1 MINPRVRAAEV
12 ALIVILL
19 LMTILPKPVRASTF
33 TVNTLDDHNDGVCT
47 STDCTLREA
56 LEAAQPPGTCDWGI
70 QHIIDFSVSG
80 TIVLDPALGPLP
92 DLRCPLV
99 IDGGGSVTI
108 SGGGVVDH
116 ALNAYAWDDSTFS
129 TDEVIRGLTFRD
141 FASYALGAFIWG
153 TPSGSLLVEDSTFL
167 SSPVGIVV
175 EPHVSGSL
183 TTLRQVTVDGASQ
196 WGVVIRATAGRVL
209 VDSSTVTNCGTA
221 SGGGINV
228 LRSGSGTVTLSHL
241 TVSGNGIGIQ
251 VYASPSYSGSSVTE
265 IIYSEIHDNS
275 RQGVLLNGD
284 GQPVSQVYV
293 GVDSSLNYRHND
305 IFNNGRQGVLVY
317 GQASDIWVWVNDIAG
332 NAQEGLK
339 VEAAGG
345 SIRDVDVRYNF
356 IYDNRGAGVVLTG
369 DVTSSLIKGNR
380 IGINGAMAPHPNGDG
395 PGPQSDGGVVLIDGP
410 SNNVVE
416 YNTVAYSHYHNI
428 LISASS
434 SNEIRYNRIWGD
446 HALIPDG
453 YHGIVVSDGSTSNAM
468 SDNTISRHVAEG
480 IVIMG
485 DGTDGNSVINNKIGA
500 YDVSGVY
507 TGDPDDGNGA
517 GIAVISA
524 SAPTDITFP
533 FPVYAVTPA
542 GMQPG
547 PERTIVIGNEVRG
560 NNGDGIILIRTGGD
574 NVEANLVQENA
585 RYGIYMIA
593 SHPTY
598 VTRNQLLDN
607 GGDGMRVEPF
617 YGDLASPLDPNDDV
631 LSSVPTHFQDNTI
644 RGNAGY
650 GLRILDNDW
659 EPLSYS
665 ISSNTI
671 SGNSAGDAVKEWL
684 GYVKVQDAHG
694 DPVTGLTVRI
704 YRGGDDGDS
713 VPDYVSGAW
722 DADGRYGPAGFVY
735 TDVSTWWR
743 IVQEEA
749 RGSTVYEYN
758 PHTFG
763 TPAGRLLGAYWWD
776 GIYPAPPTESGGA
789 FRSPPLSGVWRYQWA
804 LATYRAEEAGEG
816 GTVTERQCRVLLS
829 LSTSHRWV
837 SPGDGLTYRLS
848 AENYCDREVRVKV
861 RIPIPSMIEPG
872 EVTATS
878 GSASVDRA
886 GGELSW
892 DLTLGGYSNETLEM
906 NSTVSQE
913 APLGTVI
920 SAKAEAE
927 CDPGCYLSAG
937 GSDDPLT
944 VGTFGDPT
952 SRVVGEVERE
962 VLPSRPVAVPLD
974 LEGLGDAKVRFS
986 GCDGWNLSIRGMSD
1000 GWVSGRSEVKAS
1012 APADAVEGD
1021 SCTIVLIPSKVPRFM
1036 SAAGLRSLA
1045 IRLRV
1050 MGYPNVTAT
1059 LRPESDAVV
1068 EGGILAVR
1076 AVVENAGTARVNY
1089 TLTMSLGGLAFHTA
1103 TTSPGELVSTNG
1115 TLVWVY
1121 SSPPHSRRYLRVLLS
1136 VPKGVRSAEISGRLT
1151 YTWSGGNGS
1160 LELGGAKIKV
1170 LPGSGAGGE
1179 ENESAGS
1186 PSAAVSHLVT
1196 SSTST
1201 SVPPGINVSRA
1212 AVIQQEEGKEIEG
1225 GGSAMNRGHVTP
1237 SEEPGGSTAAG
1248 GSVLEGGKSP
1258 LWDLEQLRLIVL
1270 VSLAAMLLYLFLPRD
1285 SGKSPRR
1292 RVRSGEGSWR

>member
-1 MINPRVRAAEV
+1 MPA
-12 ALIVILL
+12 
-19 LMTILPKPVRASTF
+19 PKRVRASTF
-33 TVNTLDDHNDGVCT
+33 TVNTLSDHDDGICNAA
-47 STDCTLREA
+47 DCTLREA
-56 LEAAQPPGTCDWGI
+56 LEAAQPGTCDWGT
-70 QHIIDFSVSG
+70 QHVIEFSVSG
-80 TIVLDPALGPLP
+80 TITLDPALGPLP

-108 SGGGVVDH
+108 SGGGIVDH
-116 ALNAYAWDDSTFS
+116 ALNAYAWDDSAFT
-129 TDEVIRGLTFRD
+129 TDEIIRGLIFKD
-141 FASYALGAFIWG
+141 FASYGVGAHVWG
-153 TPSGSLLVEDSTFL
+153 APSGSLLIEDSSFL
-167 SSPVGIVV
+167 SSPIGLVV
-175 EPHVSGSL
+175 EPHVSGSTTILRDL
-183 TTLRQVTVDGASQ
+183 TIRDNTQ
-196 WGVVIRATAGRVL
+196 WGLVIRATAGRVL
-209 VDSSTVTNCGTA
+209 VDSSTVTNCGTV
-221 SGGGINV
+221 SGGGIDV

-251 VYASPSYSGSSVTE
+251 VYASPTYAGSSVTE

-284 GQPVSQVYV
+284 GQSVSQVYV

-317 GQASDIWVWVNDIAG
+317 GQASDVWVWVNDIAS

-339 VEAAGG
+339 VEAVGG

-356 IYDNRGAGVVLTG
+356 IYDNHGAGVVLTG

-380 IGINGAMAPHPNGDG
+380 IGVNGAMAPHPNGDG

-416 YNTVAYSHYHNI
+416 YNMVAYSHYHNI

-434 SNEIRYNRIWGD
+434 SNVIRYNRIWGD

-453 YHGIVVSDGSTSNAM
+453 YHGIVVSDGSTSNVI

-500 YDVSGVY
+500 YDMSGVY

-517 GIAVISA
+517 GIAVMSA

-533 FPVYAVTPA
+533 FPVYAITPA

-547 PERTIVIGNEVRG
+547 PERTIVTGNEVRG
-560 NNGDGIILIRTGGD
+560 NNGDGIILIRTSSD

-585 RYGIYMIA
+585 GHGIYMIA
-593 SHPTY
+593 SHPTS

-607 GGDGMRVEPF
+607 GRDGMRVEPY
-617 YGDLASPLDPNDDV
+617 YGDLASPLDPNDDA
-631 LSSVPTHFQDNTI
+631 LSGVPTHFQDNTI

-650 GLRILDNDW
+650 GLRVLDNDW

-684 GYVKVQDAHG
+684 GYVKVQDAHSN
-694 DPVTGLTVRI
+694 PVTGLTVRI

-735 TDVSTWWR
+735 TDVSTWWH

-749 RGSTVYEYN
+749 RGSTIYEYN
-758 PHTFG
+758 PHTFD

-776 GIYPAPPTESGGA
+776 GVYPAPPTERGGA
-789 FRSPPLSGVWRYQWA
+789 SRSPPLSGVWRYQWA
-804 LATYRAEEAGEG
+804 LATYRTEEAGEG
-816 GTVTERQCRVLLS
+816 RMVTERQCRVLLS

-837 SPGDGLTYRLS
+837 SPGDRVTYRLS
-848 AENYCDREVRVKV
+848 AKNYCDHEVRMRVM
-861 RIPIPSMIEPG
+861 IPIPSLIEPG

-892 DLTLGGYSNETLEM
+892 DLTLGGNSNETLEM
-906 NSTVSQE
+906 GATVSQE
-913 APLGTVI
+913 APLGAVI
-920 SAKAEAE
+920 STRAEAE
-927 CDPGCYLSAG
+927 CDPGCFVSSG

-944 VGTFGDPT
+944 VSTFGDPT
-952 SRVVGEVERE
+952 ARVIGEVDRE
-962 VLPSRPVAVPLD
+962 VIPSHPVTVPFD
-974 LEGLGDAKVRFS
+974 LEGLGKAKVRFS
-986 GCDGWNLSIRGMSD
+986 GCDGWNLRIRGMED
-1000 GWVSGRSEVKAS
+1000 GWISGRGEVKVS

-1021 SCTIVLIPSKVPRFM
+1021 SCTVVLTPSRVPRFM

-1050 MGYPNVTAT
+1050 KGYPNLSASI
-1059 LRPESDAVV
+1059 RPESDEVR
-1068 EGGILAVR
+1068 EEGILPVG
-1076 AVVENAGTARVNY
+1076 AVVENGGTARVNY
-1089 TLTMSLGGLAFHTA
+1089 TLTLNLGGLSLRTA
-1103 TTSPGELVSTNG
+1103 TTSPGELRSFNG
-1115 TLVWVY
+1115 TLIWIY
-1121 SSPPHSRRYLRVLLS
+1121 SSPPHSKRYLRVLLS
-1136 VPKGVRSAEISGRLT
+1136 VPRGIRSTEISGRLT
-1151 YTWSGGNGS
+1151 YTWSRGNGS
-1160 LELGGAKIKV
+1160 LELEGAMIRV
-1170 LPGSGAGGE
+1170 LPSRGGE
-1179 ENESAGS
+1179 GENESTGS
-1186 PSAAVSHLVT
+1186 SHASASASVT
-1196 SSTST
+1196 SNTST
-1201 SVPPGINVSRA
+1201 SISPSINVSRS
-1212 AVIQQEEGKEIEG
+1212 VVLQREEG
-1225 GGSAMNRGHVTP
+1225 GGAEDDGSTIDRGPATS
-1237 SEEPGGSTAAG
+1237 SEEPGDPTTTDDSVSEGSG
-1248 GSVLEGGKSP
+1248 RGFQS
-1258 LWDLEQLRLIVL
+1258 LEQLRLIVL

-1285 SGKSPRR
+1285 SAGSQRGRSGSGRR
-1292 RVRSGEGSWR
+1292 RWS

>member
-1 MINPRVRAAEV
+1 MVNLRVRVAEI
-12 ALIVILL
+12 ALIIIL
-19 LMTILPKPVRASTF
+19 LMTILPRPVRASTF
-33 TVNTLDDHNDGVCT
+33 TVNTLDDHNDGVCN
-47 STDCTLREA
+47 SVDCTLREA
-56 LEAAQPPGTCDWGI
+56 LEAAQPAGTCDWGI

-116 ALNAYAWDDSTFS
+116 ALNAYTWDDSAFS
-129 TDEVIRGLTFRD
+129 TDEVVRGLTFRD
-141 FASYALGAFIWG
+141 FTSYALGAFIWG
-153 TPSGSLLVEDSTFL
+153 APSGSLLVENSMFL

-251 VYASPSYSGSSVTE
+251 VYASPTYAGSSVTE
-265 IIYSEIHDNS
+265 IIYSEIHSNS

-339 VEAAGG
+339 VEAVGG
-345 SIRDVDVRYNF
+345 SIRDLDVRYNF
-356 IYDNRGAGVVLTG
+356 IYDNHGAGVVLTG

-380 IGINGAMAPHPNGDG
+380 VGANGAMAPHPNGDG

-434 SNEIRYNRIWGD
+434 SNQIRYNRIWGD

-453 YHGIVVSDGSTSNAM
+453 YHGIVVSDGSTSNVM

-480 IVIMG
+480 IVIIG
-485 DGTDGNSVINNKIGA
+485 DGTDGNSMINNKIGA

-533 FPVYAVTPA
+533 FPVYAITPT

-547 PERTIVIGNEVRG
+547 PERTIVIGNEIRG

-585 RYGIYMIA
+585 RHGIYMIA

-631 LSSVPTHFQDNTI
+631 LSGLPTHFQDNTI

-650 GLRILDNDW
+650 GLHILDNEW

-776 GIYPAPPTESGGA
+776 GVYPVPPTESGGA

-816 GTVTERQCRVLLS
+816 RTVAERQCRVLLS

-837 SPGDGLTYRLS
+837 SPGSELTYRLS
-848 AENYCDREVRVKV
+848 AENYCDRDVKVKV
-861 RIPIPSMIEPG
+861 RVPIPSMVEPG

-892 DLTLGGYSNETLEM
+892 DLTLDGYSNETLEM
-906 NSTVSQE
+906 SAILSQE
-913 APLGTVI
+913 APLGAVI
-920 SAKAEAE
+920 STRAEAE
-927 CDPGCYLSAG
+927 CDPGCYVSSG

-944 VGTFGDPT
+944 VSTFGDPT
-952 SRVVGEVERE
+952 ARVIGEVEKE
-962 VLPSRPVAVPLD
+962 VMPSRPVTVPLD
-974 LEGLGDAKVRFS
+974 LEELGKAKVRFS
-986 GCDGWNLSIRGMSD
+986 GCEGWNLSIRGMKD
-1000 GWVSGRSEVKAS
+1000 GWVSGRGEVRAS

-1021 SCTIVLIPSKVPRFM
+1021 SCTVVLTPSRIPRFM

-1050 MGYPNVTAT
+1050 KGYPNVSAAI
-1059 LRPESDAVV
+1059 RPESDEVR
-1068 EGGILAVR
+1068 EGSILAVS
-1076 AVVENAGTARVNY
+1076 AVVENGGTAQVNY
-1089 TLTMSLGGLAFHTA
+1089 TLTLSLGGLSLHTA
-1103 TTSPGELVSTNG
+1103 TTSPGELRSING
-1115 TLVWVY
+1115 TLIWVY

-1136 VPKGVRSAEISGRLT
+1136 VPRGIRSAEISGRLT

-1160 LELGGAKIKV
+1160 LELEGARIRV
-1170 LPGSGAGGE
+1170 LPSGGGVG
-1179 ENESAGS
+1179 ENESTGS
-1186 PSAAVSHLVT
+1186 SNASASASMT
-1196 SSTST
+1196 SNTST
-1201 SVPPGINVSRA
+1201 SISPGINVSRA
-1212 AVIQQEEGKEIEG
+1212 VILQRREG
-1225 GGSAMNRGHVTP
+1225 GGARDGGSAVDRGPVT
-1237 SEEPGGSTAAG
+1237 SSKEPGGPTTTG
-1248 GSVLEGGKSP
+1248 DSVSEGPGRGFQS
-1258 LWDLEQLRLIVL
+1258 LEQLRLIVL
-1270 VSLAAMLLYLFLPRD
+1270 VSLAAMLLYLFLPKD
-1285 SGKSPRR
+1285 SVESQRGRSGSGRR
-1292 RVRSGEGSWR
+1292 RWG